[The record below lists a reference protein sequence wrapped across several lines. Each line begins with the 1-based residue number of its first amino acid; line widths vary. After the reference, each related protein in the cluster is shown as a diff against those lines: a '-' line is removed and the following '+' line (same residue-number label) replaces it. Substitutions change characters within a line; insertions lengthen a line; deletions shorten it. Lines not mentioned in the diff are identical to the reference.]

1 MQLEVKQASY
11 SRIEQKNSTFNKILL
26 LFEPRSWHQLSKF
39 LRALAYLMLAVSY
52 SELNVNSQAANQ
64 LIKFKGVGGFVKFIL
79 KGHFNSF
86 NVASRAGF

>member
-1 MQLEVKQASY
+1 
-11 SRIEQKNSTFNKILL
+11 
-26 LFEPRSWHQLSKF
+26 
-39 LRALAYLMLAVSY
+39 MLAVSY